1 MEGVFLVNNADYPD
15 PLTSK
20 KTKFFYMS
28 STYRFF
34 EQVNKN
40 FDRAAKYTRFDKGLL
55 DQIKVC
61 NTVYHV
67 TFPIR
72 RDNGN
77 IEVIEGW
84 RVEHSHHKMPTK
96 GGIRFSHKVDEDETM
111 ALAALMSYKCAIV
124 DVPFGGAKGGVKIS
138 TRDYSVSELERITRR
153 YTYELIK
160 KGFIGPGV
168 DVPAPD
174 YGTGAREMGWILDTY
189 RQMKDDLN
197 AEACVTGKPIQQ
209 GGIRGRTE
217 ATGRGVFFGIREACS
232 VKEDMDKL
240 GLDVGI
246 EGKTFIVQ
254 GLGNVGH
261 HAAKYLTEA
270 GAKLVGVAEMEGA
283 IYDPKGMDLEKM
295 MAFRK
300 ETGSIIGFG
309 NSKELRDRDDA
320 LISECDI
327 LIPAALESQITGD
340 NAHKVKAKI
349 IGEAANGPTT
359 ADAHDILKERGALIL
374 PDTYLNAGGVVV
386 SYFEWLKNIQHVR
399 YGRMSKRFDETS
411 LKNILGAI
419 ESSSNFKF
427 SEEEIKKLSHGAE
440 EADLVDS
447 GLEETMITA
456 YQQIVELRNEHKLDD
471 LRMSCFINAINKIG
485 IMYEQMGIFP

>member
-1 MEGVFLVNNADYPD
+1 M
-15 PLTSK
+15 
-20 KTKFFYMS
+20 
-28 STYRFF
+28 STYKFY

-40 FDRAAKYTRFDKGLL
+40 FDKAARYTRFDKGILA
-55 DQIKVC
+55 QIKIC

-67 TFPIR
+67 TFPVR
-72 RDNGN
+72 RDDGS

-84 RVEHSHHKMPTK
+84 RVEHSHHKLPTK

-138 TRDYSVSELERITRR
+138 TREYSESEIERITRR

-189 RQMKDDLN
+189 RQMHDDLN
-197 AEACVTGKPIQQ
+197 AEGCVTGKPIQQ

-217 ATGRGVFFGIREACS
+217 ATGRGVYFGIREACDS
-232 VKEDMDKL
+232 KEDMNKI
-240 GLDVGI
+240 GLETGV
-246 EGKTFIVQ
+246 EGKTFVVQ
-254 GLGNVGH
+254 GLGNVGY
-261 HAAKYLTEA
+261 HASKYMTEA
-270 GAKLVGVAEMEGA
+270 GAKLVGVAEIEGS
-283 IYDPKGMDLEKM
+283 IYDENGIDLEKL

-300 ETGSIIGFG
+300 DTGSIIGFE
-309 NSKELRDRDDA
+309 NTKELKNRDDA
-320 LISECDI
+320 LMAECDI

-340 NAHKVKAKI
+340 NADRVKAKI
-349 IGEAANGPTT
+349 VAEAANGPTT
-359 ADAHDILKERGALIL
+359 ADAHDILKKRGALII
-374 PDTYLNAGGVVV
+374 PDSYLNAGGVVV

-399 YGRMSKRFDETS
+399 YGRLSKRFDETS
-411 LKNILGAI
+411 MKKILGVI
-419 ESSSNFKF
+419 ENLSDRRFTQ
-427 SEEEIKKLSHGAE
+427 EELDNLAHGAGE
-440 EADLVDS
+440 YDLVDS

-456 YQQIVELRNEHKLDD
+456 YQQIAEIRNEHDLDD
-471 LRMSCFINAINKIG
+471 LRTAAFINAINKIG

>member
-1 MEGVFLVNNADYPD
+1 M
-15 PLTSK
+15 
-20 KTKFFYMS
+20 
-28 STYRFF
+28 STYKFY

-40 FDRAAKYTRFDKGLL
+40 FDKAAKYTRFDKGILA
-55 DQIKVC
+55 QIKIC

-72 RDNGN
+72 RDDGR
-77 IEVIEGW
+77 IEVVEGW
-84 RVEHSHHKMPTK
+84 RVEHSHHKTPTK

-138 TRDYSVSELERITRR
+138 TREYSETELERITRR

-160 KGFIGPGV
+160 KGFIGPGI

-217 ATGRGVFFGIREACS
+217 ATGRGVYFGIREACNN
-232 VKEDMDKL
+232 EQDMKNI
-240 GLDVGI
+240 GLETGV
-246 EGKTFIVQ
+246 EGKTFVVQ
-254 GLGNVGH
+254 GLGNVGY
-261 HAAKYLTEA
+261 HASKYMTEA
-270 GAKLVGVAEMEGA
+270 GAKLVGVAEIEGS
-283 IYDPKGMDLEKM
+283 IYDENGIDLEGVM
-295 MAFRK
+295 EYRK
-300 ETGSIIGFG
+300 ENGSIIGFG
-309 NSKELRDRDDA
+309 NTKELKDRDDA
-320 LISECDI
+320 LTSECDI

-340 NAHKVKAKI
+340 NAARVKAKI
-349 IGEAANGPTT
+349 IAEAANGPTT
-359 ADAHDILKERGALIL
+359 ADAHDILKERGALII

-386 SYFEWLKNIQHVR
+386 SYFEWLKDIQHVR

-411 LKNILGAI
+411 MKKILGVI
-419 ESSSNFKF
+419 ENISDRKF
-427 SEEEIKKLSHGAE
+427 TEEEMDNLAHGAE
-440 EADLVDS
+440 EYDLVDS

-456 YQQIVELRNEHKLDD
+456 YQQISEIRREHDLDD
-471 LRMSCFINAINKIG
+471 LRTAAFINAINKIG

>member
-1 MEGVFLVNNADYPD
+1 M
-15 PLTSK
+15 
-20 KTKFFYMS
+20 
-28 STYRFF
+28 STYKFY

-40 FDRAAKYTRFDKGLL
+40 FDKAAKYTRFDKGILA
-55 DQIKVC
+55 QIKIC

-67 TFPIR
+67 TFPVR
-72 RDNGN
+72 RDDGT

-84 RVEHSHHKMPTK
+84 RVEHSHHKTPTK

-138 TRDYSVSELERITRR
+138 TREYSESELERITRR

-160 KGFIGPGV
+160 KGFIGPGI

-197 AEACVTGKPIQQ
+197 AEGCVTGKPIEQ

-217 ATGRGVFFGIREACS
+217 ATGRGVYFGIREACNN
-232 VKEDMDKL
+232 EQDMKKI
-240 GLDVGI
+240 GLEPGV
-246 EGKTFIVQ
+246 EGKTFVVQ
-254 GLGNVGH
+254 GLGNVGY
-261 HAAKYLTEA
+261 HASKYMTEA
-270 GAKLVGVAEMEGA
+270 GAKLVGIAEIEGS
-283 IYDPKGMDLEKM
+283 IYDENGIDLEKLM
-295 MAFRK
+295 EYRK

-309 NSKELRDRDDA
+309 NTKELKDRDNA
-320 LISECDI
+320 LTSECDI

-340 NAHKVKAKI
+340 NAADVKAKI
-349 IGEAANGPTT
+349 IAEAANGPTT
-359 ADAHDILKERGALIL
+359 ADAHDIMKERGALIL

-399 YGRMSKRFDETS
+399 YGRMSKRFDENS
-411 LKNILGAI
+411 MKKILGVI
-419 ESSSNFKF
+419 ENISDRKF
-427 SEEEIKKLSHGAE
+427 TDDEIDNLAHGAE
-440 EADLVDS
+440 EYDLVDS

-456 YQQIVELRNEHKLDD
+456 YQQISEIRKEHDLDD
-471 LRMSCFINAINKIG
+471 LRTAAFINAINKIG